1 MRTKMMFIS
10 GLLSLVV
17 SAALAAPTQAVT
29 VLANGGS
36 YFRASGPIQ
45 YWHFD
50 AGEGYC
56 GHLASWCSPSHMQ
69 WTYSMDPLHSS
80 NWAMWTVPTPEMYYS
95 AVYAFIPRRDAT
107 ALAFYSTGYGYA
119 SERQTT
125 VNQNAY
131 YDQWVGLNSGQ
142 KLYRV
147 GTVVLDDN
155 NQWFGKS
162 GVYRVAFDEIK
173 IEN

>member
-10 GLLSLVV
+10 GLLSVAV
-17 SAALAAPTQAVT
+17 SAVLAAPTQAVT
-29 VLANGGS
+29 VLANGGA

-56 GHLASWCSPSHMQ
+56 GHLAAWCSPNHQQ
-69 WTYSMDPLHSS
+69 WTYSMDPLHATNSAS
-80 NWAMWTVPTPEMYYS
+80 WSVPTPVSYYS
-95 AVYAFIPRRDAT
+95 AVYAFVPRRDAT
-107 ALAFYSTGYGYA
+107 ALAFYTTGYGYV
-119 SERQTT
+119 SSRQSS
-125 VNQNAY
+125 VDQNAY
-131 YDQWVGLNSGQ
+131 YDQWVALNGGQ

-147 GTVVLDDN
+147 SGVTLSDN
-155 NQWFGKS
+155 NQWFGRS